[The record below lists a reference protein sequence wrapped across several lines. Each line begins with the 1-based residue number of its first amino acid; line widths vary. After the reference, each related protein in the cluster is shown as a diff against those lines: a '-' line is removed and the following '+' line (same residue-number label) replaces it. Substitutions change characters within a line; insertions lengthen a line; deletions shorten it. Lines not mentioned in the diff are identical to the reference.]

1 MILRRANTLNPYKI
15 KWDQFPE
22 VGFWSLTSGLPVIR
36 PQQGNASIGISI
48 ARWKI
53 RLALPGELGRR
64 ALRFAW
70 GAECGLHPFD
80 GAGKVVWVL
89 DHMGEEAA
97 CLKREAAKR
106 AIC

>member
-1 MILRRANTLNPYKI
+1 MILAESSAIGK
-15 KWDQFPE
+15 
-22 VGFWSLTSGLPVIR
+22 LTSGLLVIR
-36 PQQGNASIGISI
+36 PEQGNASIGIHSE
-48 ARWKI
+48 WKI
-53 RLALPGELGRR
+53 RLVLPGELGRR

-70 GAECGLHPFD
+70 DAECGLHPFE

-89 DHMGEEAA
+89 DHMREQAA